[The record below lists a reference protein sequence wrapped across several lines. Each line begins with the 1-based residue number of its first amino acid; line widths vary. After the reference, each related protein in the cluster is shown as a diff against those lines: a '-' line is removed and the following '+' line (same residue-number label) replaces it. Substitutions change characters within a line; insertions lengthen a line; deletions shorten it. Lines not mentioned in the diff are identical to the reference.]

1 MAQKIQ
7 IDVGD
12 DQSITALY
20 SRPESRSIDRI
31 DDTLIIMSHGFPG
44 HKAAHDDLYGGIE
57 EFLTRKKYHS
67 LRFDFRGCG
76 ESDGKEE
83 NFTIANAKEDFQTI
97 LHWAKSHKYERFI
110 YIGEGL
116 GATISILKNDLD
128 VAAFIL
134 FWPVLDTDFYRKNAF
149 GISFIEEKELDKG
162 YVEHDSKRLGIP
174 FLKELRTM
182 KALPS
187 IQDVRQ
193 PTLIMHGAKDVD
205 IPISQLEI
213 ARKHMNAKRIEITSY
228 YDGETGL
235 LKPNHRKSML
245 FQTQQFIEKYI

>member
-1 MAQKIQ
+1 MAQKIH

-12 DQSITALY
+12 DQSLTALY

-31 DDTLIIMSHGFPG
+31 DDTLIIMAHGFPG
-44 HKAAHDDLYGGIE
+44 HKDAHDELYQGIE

-76 ESDGKEE
+76 ESDGREE
-83 NFTIANAKEDFQTI
+83 NFTISNAKEDFQTI
-97 LHWAKSHKYERFI
+97 LHWAKTHKYERFI
-110 YIGEGL
+110 YIGEGI
-116 GATISILKNDLD
+116 GATVSILKNDLD
-128 VAAFIL
+128 VAAFVL
-134 FWPVLDTDFYRKNAF
+134 FWPVLDTDFYRKKAF
-149 GISFIEEKELDKG
+149 GISIVDEEELEKG
-162 YVEHDSKRLGIP
+162 YVEHNNKRLGVP

-182 KALPS
+182 KITTA

-193 PTLIMHGAKDVD
+193 PTLIRHGVKDQA
-205 IPISQLEI
+205 IPRAQLEI
-213 ARKHMNAKRIEITSY
+213 ARTHMNAKRIEITSF